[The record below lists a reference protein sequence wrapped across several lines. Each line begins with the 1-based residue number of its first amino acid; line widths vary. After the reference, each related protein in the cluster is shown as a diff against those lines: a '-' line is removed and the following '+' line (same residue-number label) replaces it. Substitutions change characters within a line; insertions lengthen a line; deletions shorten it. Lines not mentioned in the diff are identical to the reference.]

1 MVGTR
6 NELTMPS
13 APIHAIEKRSAVGV
27 SDFVILFLS
36 WRRGYRK
43 LDSVVF
49 LWKSVHRVK
58 DGTIKKEK
66 STSIL
71 FAVNGPSL
79 RDGATCW
86 NVNAQ
91 NNINDLDY

>member
-1 MVGTR
+1 
-6 NELTMPS
+6 
-13 APIHAIEKRSAVGV
+13 
-27 SDFVILFLS
+27 
-36 WRRGYRK
+36 
-43 LDSVVF
+43 VVF

>member
-1 MVGTR
+1 M
-6 NELTMPS
+6 
-13 APIHAIEKRSAVGV
+13 EKKKKKCIV
-27 SDFVILFLS
+27 DTL
-36 WRRGYRK
+36 
-43 LDSVVF
+43 
-49 LWKSVHRVK
+49 HRV
-58 DGTIKKEK
+58 GTIKKEK